1 MGSNF
6 FHGSKPSVGAAPKIG
21 NISGGNLF
29 ARSIA
34 APGYSARSFG
44 GAANKDVGMA
54 SAVANVGGFKKSQR
68 NSAYAPGPK
77 RV

>member
-6 FHGSKPSVGAAPKIG
+6 FHGNRPNVGPAPKIG
-21 NISGGNLF
+21 NVPGGNLF

-44 GAANKDVGMA
+44 TAANKDVGMA

-68 NSAYAPGPK
+68 SAAYAPGPK
-77 RV
+77 GV